1 MLQPPARLLFS
12 RSRLRRDGDIVGC
25 CFERCAGGQYAPRL
39 VTDDLHCGVVEA
51 EFAFTLRKPPVRH
64 GDEGVVRG
72 VRVVLDGQRDELTR
86 PGLVP
91 P

>member
-1 MLQPPARLLFS
+1 
-12 RSRLRRDGDIVGC
+12 
-25 CFERCAGGQYAPRL
+25 
-39 VTDDLHCGVVEA
+39 VTDDLHRGVVEA